1 MGRYFITGGGTGGHI
16 YPAIAVANAL
26 FDDEIFYIGN
36 PKNLEYD
43 VVQKNGFKFLPVCVS
58 AMPRRLSLRLIK
70 FLWQLFVSIIECCC
84 YIYC

>member
-26 FDDEIFYIGN
+26 LDDEIFYIGN

-43 VVQKNGFKFLPVCVS
+43 VVKKSGYTFLPVSVS
-58 AMPRRLSLRLIK
+58 AMPRKISSHPQNQKIGLQISLNPPPH
-70 FLWQLFVSIIECCC
+70 
-84 YIYC
+84 